1 MYYSYSIS
9 TSSST
14 PLFTISFSIKTYPH
28 SSLPVLALVD
38 SVLFFYLQVY
48 STDLELRHSH

>member
-48 STDLELRHSH
+48 STDL